1 MPNNTEAMQRA
12 NEARKAKAAAA
23 RERAAAERAERE
35 AAWPRLI
42 AQRNQQLSVIERTII
57 EINNRLSIEAQ
68 SQSQHALLTSVLDG
82 LYIEIDKQCKKAP
95 AELITELGLEQ
106 VNDII
111 KAVKEL
117 AKDDPYVQKQKEF
130 VAAGDNPQLRDVIIV
145 LKQLDQGLLRE
156 KTAGANRLSS
166 IREFLVQARTIEAA
180 LRCFIANN
188 DTNVTS
194 SDISGRGVSYPS
206 DFWFLPNEYTN
217 RRLFNWDKLDST
229 DLVSYFA

>member
-23 RERAAAERAERE
+23 RERAAAEKAERE

-42 AQRNQQLSVIERTII
+42 EQRNQQLAVIERIII
-57 EINNRLSIEAQ
+57 EINDRLLIATQ

-82 LYIEIDKQCKKAP
+82 LYVEIDKQCKKAP
-95 AELITELGLEQ
+95 AELITDLGLEQ

-111 KAVKEL
+111 RAIKEL

-145 LKQLDQGLLRE
+145 LKQLDQGLQRE
-156 KTAGANRLSS
+156 KTPGANRISS
-166 IREFLVQARTIEAA
+166 LRELLNQARTIEAA

-188 DTNVTS
+188 ETNVTS
-194 SDISGRGVSYPS
+194 SIISERGVYNPS
-206 DFWFLPNEYTN
+206 DFWFLPNAFPD
-217 RRLFNWDKLDST
+217 RRLFNWNKLDST